1 MLINIRIC
9 DGKNGRINMNKY
21 EEIDEKLN
29 KYLRLATF
37 PVAIKLLRN
46 PEELNNIKFLKK
58 NEKKIALCQIFSY
71 ARYYGWTMGCVK
83 EDNLCPLAEISL
95 GFEKSHKLFEEGAF
109 FVGRYNETKEAAK
122 KTTATMPKLP
132 FGQYNAIVSGA
143 LSRIDFQPDLILI
156 WGNSAQIMRI
166 IQGFLWKKG
175 GRISM
180 STFCDGVCA
189 DTISNAILTGELQIA
204 FPCLGD
210 RRFAIAT
217 DTDLIAS
224 IPIGIIDEIIEGME
238 KTHRAG
244 TRYPIPYQMSP
255 PEFFVK
261 LKKQLEKAKKK

>member
-1 MLINIRIC
+1 MS
-9 DGKNGRINMNKY
+9 KY
-21 EEIDEKLN
+21 KEIDDQLN

-37 PVAIKLLRN
+37 PVAVKLLHKS
-46 PEELNNIKFLKK
+46 EELNEIKYLKK
-58 NEKKIALCQIFSY
+58 PEKEVALCQLFSY

-83 EDNLCPLAEISL
+83 EDNVCPLAGISI
-95 GFEKSHKLFEEGAF
+95 GFEETHKLFEEGAF
-109 FVGRYNETKEAAK
+109 FVGRYNETKKAAK
-122 KTTATMPKLP
+122 KTTETMPKLP

-143 LSRIDFQPDLILI
+143 LNRIDFQPDLILI

-166 IQGFLWKKG
+166 IQGSLWKKG

-189 DTISNAILTGELQIA
+189 DIISNALLTGELQIA

-210 RRFAIAT
+210 RRFGNAT

-224 IPIGIIDEIIEGME
+224 IPMEKVDEIIEGME

-244 TRYPIPYQMSP
+244 TRYPIPYQIST
-255 PEFFVK
+255 PEFFLKLNKQLKK
-261 LKKQLEKAKKK
+261 LKKN

>member
-1 MLINIRIC
+1 M
-9 DGKNGRINMNKY
+9 GKY
-21 EEIDEKLN
+21 EKLNDEIN

-37 PVAIKLLRN
+37 PVGVKLL
-46 PEELNNIKFLKK
+46 EDKEDLNNIKFLKK
-58 NEKKIALCQIFSY
+58 PEKKIAICQIFSY
-71 ARYYGWTMGCVK
+71 ARYYGWTMGCTK

-95 GFEKSHKLFEEGAF
+95 GFEESYRLFEEGAF

-132 FGQYNAIVSGA
+132 YDKYSAIIAGA
-143 LSRIDFQPDLILI
+143 LERIDFEPDVILI

-166 IQGFLWKKG
+166 IQGYLWKKG
-175 GRISM
+175 GRVSM

-189 DTISNAILTGELQIA
+189 DTISNAILTNDLQIA

-210 RRFAIAT
+210 RRFGMAL

-224 IPIGIIDEIIEGME
+224 IPLGIIDEIIEGME
-238 KTHRAG
+238 KTHKSG
-244 TRYPIPYQMSP
+244 TRYPIPFQLST

-261 LKKQLEKAKKK
+261 LKKQLDKAKKN